1 MDKYYKQI
9 KEIQYEIDLCLQKI
23 TFYKELDELR
33 TRLVKKYQEIKEKYS
48 HQKDEY
54 SLKKYFAILSSF
66 YEEEISIANNLL
78 LSKKVNK
85 SIYDNSEEDIDLKI
99 ETLLNKLTKE
109 ISDLLEKFP
118 LISKNI
124 QKELAKTIAYY
135 QGELATSKEITKKN
149 IYSKLGINEDEDE
162 IILGFGEMEDLNKS
176 FYRSLQVIDEYSM
189 PELRTIIENDQKIDK
204 IATELLIYDI
214 FKENINSIVN
224 EYHYHLEEIS
234 NDIFTSNTTYSKI
247 SNLQQNTLNKLNNIH
262 NEYARLKDI
271 DKIYEYL
278 NNLTYENLDYDKLIK
293 LADTIKNIDSEGQL
307 LDYYYQILYLII
319 VIEKYIY
326 KESILYNMLDK
337 GTKVLMEKRLL
348 DELLIEQDEEN
359 YQNYL
364 RNGFM
369 NSLSNSEEAL
379 LDKFTV
385 ETIMNLNY
393 YEIKSFSEG
402 LAAVKKY
409 GLWGYIDKTGREV
422 IPCQYQSVRSFSEG
436 FAAVSKD
443 NFWGYIDKS
452 GKEVIPCWYDEA
464 SSFSEG
470 LAAVS
475 KDNFCGYI
483 DKTSKKVIT
492 SQYTHQYLYIYIDNS
507 FSEGLALVRRNG
519 LYGYID
525 KTGKEVIPCQYK
537 YAQSF
542 SEGLAL
548 VMKNGFW
555 GYIDKTGKEVIPC
568 QYEYAQSFSEGL
580 AAVKKNG
587 LWRYIDKTGKEII
600 TRQYKYAK
608 SFSEGLA
615 LVYEYKDDI
624 KDDRYGYIDKTGK
637 EVIPRQ
643 YEDAKSFSEGLAAVS
658 KDNFWGYID
667 KTGKEIIPCQYK
679 YAYPF
684 SEGYA
689 LVETDYQKLFI
700 ARNEISSLI
709 DKMKHEKHK
718 KLIKTIDNIRI
729 NK

>member
-1 MDKYYKQI
+1 MK
-9 KEIQYEIDLCLQKI
+9 
-23 TFYKELDELR
+23 
-33 TRLVKKYQEIKEKYS
+33 KKY
-48 HQKDEY
+48 
-54 SLKKYFAILSSF
+54 
-66 YEEEISIANNLL
+66 LL
-78 LSKKVNK
+78 LSKKINK

-109 ISDLLEKFP
+109 ISILLEKFP

-124 QKELAKTIAYY
+124 QKELAKTVAYY
-135 QGELATSKEITKKN
+135 QGEIATSKEITKKN
-149 IYSKLGINEDEDE
+149 IYTKLGIVKYEDT

-176 FYRSLQVIDEYSM
+176 FYRSLQAIDNYSM
-189 PELRTIIENDQKIDK
+189 PELRAIIENDQKIDK
-204 IATELLIYDI
+204 IATELLTYDI
-214 FKENINSIVN
+214 FKESINSIIN
-224 EYHYHLEEIS
+224 EYHNHLEEIS

-369 NSLSNSEEAL
+369 NSLSNLEEAL

-443 NFWGYIDKS
+443 NFWGY
-452 GKEVIPCWYDEA
+452 
-464 SSFSEG
+464 
-470 LAAVS
+470 
-475 KDNFCGYI
+475 N

>member
-23 TFYKELDELR
+23 AFYKELDELR
-33 TRLVKKYQEIKEKYS
+33 TRLIKKYQEIKEKYS

-78 LSKKVNK
+78 LSKKINK

-109 ISDLLEKFP
+109 ISILLEKFP

-124 QKELAKTIAYY
+124 QKELAKTVAYY
-135 QGELATSKEITKKN
+135 QGEIATSKEITKKN
-149 IYSKLGINEDEDE
+149 IYTKLGIVKYEDT

-176 FYRSLQVIDEYSM
+176 FYRSLQAIDNYSM
-189 PELRTIIENDQKIDK
+189 PGLRIIIENDQKIDK

-214 FKENINSIVN
+214 FKESINSIIN
-224 EYHYHLEEIS
+224 EYHNHLEEIS

-337 GTKVLMEKRLL
+337 GIKVLMEKRLL

-369 NSLSNSEEAL
+369 NSLSNLEQVL
-379 LDKFTV
+379 LNKFATKK
-385 ETIMNLNY
+385 IMYLN
-393 YEIKSFSEG
+393 
-402 LAAVKKY
+402 
-409 GLWGYIDKTGREV
+409 
-422 IPCQYQSVRSFSEG
+422 C
-436 FAAVSKD
+436 
-443 NFWGYIDKS
+443 
-452 GKEVIPCWYDEA
+452 YDEITLFHEEFA
-464 SSFSEG
+464 IVRKNG
-470 LAAVS
+470 L
-475 KDNFCGYI
+475 
-483 DKTSKKVIT
+483 
-492 SQYTHQYLYIYIDNS
+492 LR
-507 FSEGLALVRRNG
+507 ENG

-525 KTGKEVIPCQYK
+525 KTGKEIIPCKYKEENSFSEGLAVVRKDSLYGYIDKTGKEKISCQYV
-537 YAQSF
+537 YAYSF

-548 VMKNGFW
+548 VSKDGFY
-555 GYIDKTGKEVIPC
+555 GYIDKTGEEIIKC
-568 QYEYAQSFSEGL
+568 QYKVAKSFQEDL
-580 AAVKKNG
+580 ALVKKND
-587 LWRYIDKTGKEII
+587 L
-600 TRQYKYAK
+600 
-608 SFSEGLA
+608 
-615 LVYEYKDDI
+615 
-624 KDDRYGYIDKTGK
+624 YGYIDKTGK
-637 EVIPRQ
+637 EVIKFQ
-643 YEDAKSFSEGLAAVS
+643 YISAESFSEGLALVRE
-658 KDNFWGYID
+658 NGLYGYID
-667 KTGKEIIPCQYK
+667 KTGEEIIKCQYK
-679 YAYPF
+679 VAKPF
-684 SEGYA
+684 QEDLA
-689 LVETDYQKLFI
+689 LVEFADDQKIF
-700 ARNEISSLI
+700 I
-709 DKMKHEKHK
+709 DKAGNPLQKKTFKGKISDLITEMKHENHK
-718 KLIKTIDNIRI
+718 KLIKIIDNIRI